1 RWMPSTAIRTPAR
14 WAPQRPAP
22 ARRSVR
28 SMAVVWIAWVVLMAG
43 VNLPTPLYAVY
54 SQRFGFSSAILTA
67 VFALYAFVLVP
78 ALMLFGQL
86 SDRLGRRIVLLMGL
100 AAGAAGLI
108 VFALAESTAWL
119 FAGRA
124 LQGLAVGMASSAAT
138 AA

>member
-1 RWMPSTAIRTPAR
+1 MIV
-14 WAPQRPAP
+14 
-22 ARRSVR
+22 VR
-28 SMAVVWIAWVVLMAG
+28 IGWVVLMAG

-86 SDRLGRRIVLLMGL
+86 SDRLGRRLVLLMGL
-100 AAGAAGLI
+100 GAGAAGLI

-119 FAGRA
+119 FAAGI
-124 LQGLAVGMASSAAT
+124 SAA
-138 AA
+138 AARRRRADGRRPRRRVPLCPG